1 MNDPKPQNNLPA
13 KSPVCFILGAAAFL
27 LGIVNY
33 FLAATVTVLSIIGF
47 LAGAG
52 AIVLSIM
59 VRKAQPD
66 KPPLLASLGLIGGI
80 VGLLWNLVFFVA
92 CSNVACGG
100 INMF

>member
-1 MNDPKPQNNLPA
+1 MNDSNAPNTLRA
-13 KSPVCFILGAAAFL
+13 KSILCFLPGAASFA

-33 FLAATVTVLSIIGF
+33 FFTAAVTVLSVIGF
-47 LAGAG
+47 LLGTA
-52 AIVLSIM
+52 AIFFSIM

-92 CSNVACGG
+92 CSSLACGG